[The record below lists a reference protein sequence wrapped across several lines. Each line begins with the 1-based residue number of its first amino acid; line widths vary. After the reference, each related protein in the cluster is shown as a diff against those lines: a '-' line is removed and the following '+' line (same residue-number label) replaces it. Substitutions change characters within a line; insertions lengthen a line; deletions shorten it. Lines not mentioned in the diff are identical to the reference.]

1 MIDKFVNFLRIGKS
15 SADTNFSKT
24 KVSKI
29 IQPRGFN
36 SSIHGPLTVIFL
48 SLMKD
53 ILIPLAKR
61 VLITLGLTDSTAV
74 ADAGIHQKDSLM
86 SIS

>member
-1 MIDKFVNFLRIGKS
+1 
-15 SADTNFSKT
+15 
-24 KVSKI
+24 
-29 IQPRGFN
+29 
-36 SSIHGPLTVIFL
+36 
-48 SLMKD
+48 MKD

>member
-36 SSIHGPLTVIFL
+36 SSIHGPLTAIVL

-53 ILIPLAKR
+53 IPLAKR

>member
-36 SSIHGPLTVIFL
+36 SSIHGPLTVI
-48 SLMKD
+48 
-53 ILIPLAKR
+53 
-61 VLITLGLTDSTAV
+61 VL
-74 ADAGIHQKDSLM
+74 
-86 SIS
+86 